1 MSGGLATI
9 PFDWDLVDAYWL
21 MERFAPLRTERG
33 DSAEPAQ
40 AAGAGDRLARALEHG
55 TGVQTLILH
64 PFLMLDEAWSEQAQR
79 LLEQLARLADD
90 GRSWVV
96 PGGVL
101 AHALGAA
108 RPQ

>member
-1 MSGGLATI
+1 M
-9 PFDWDLVDAYWL
+9 
-21 MERFAPLRTERG
+21 
-33 DSAEPAQ
+33 
-40 AAGAGDRLARALEHG
+40 
-55 TGVQTLILH
+55 QTLILH